1 MLGIGNALVDVLS
14 HENDEFVTRMD
25 LNRGAMTLIDEA
37 RAHELYA
44 SMGPGV
50 EISGGSAANTMVGLA
65 SFGARAAYLGKVR
78 DDQLGEVF
86 AHDIRSTGVVFTSG
100 AATDGPATGRCL
112 IVVTPDAERTMN
124 TFLGA
129 SAFLDADDVDADMV
143 AAAKV
148 VYLEGYLWDRPGA
161 KDAYRK
167 AARIAHEAGNEVS
180 LTLSDSFCVDRHR
193 AEWRS
198 LVADEVDILFANE
211 GEICALYEC
220 EFDVAMEAVRKQC
233 RVAALTR
240 SAEGS
245 VIVSGEDT
253 HVVAAHPVEKLVDTT
268 AAGDLYAAGFLCGY
282 TRGDDLET
290 CARLA
295 SLAASEVISHLG
307 ARPETT
313 LADMAALLKS

>member
-1 MLGIGNALVDVLS
+1 
-14 HENDEFVTRMD
+14 
-25 LNRGAMTLIDEA
+25 
-37 RAHELYA
+37 
-44 SMGPGV
+44 MGPGV

-129 SAFLDADDVDADMV
+129 SAFLDPDDVDADMV

-148 VYLEGYLWDRPGA
+148 VYLEGYLWDRPERQG
-161 KDAYRK
+161 RVPQG
-167 AARIAHEAGNEVS
+167 RP
-180 LTLSDSFCVDRHR
+180 DRPR
-193 AEWRS
+193 SRQRS
-198 LVADEVDILFANE
+198 LADTVRLLLRRSSPRRVAQPRRGRGRHPLRERSARSAR
-211 GEICALYEC
+211 CTSASSTR
-220 EFDVAMEAVRKQC
+220 AMEAVRKQC

-268 AAGDLYAAGFLCGY
+268 GGGRPLRRRVPL
-282 TRGDDLET
+282 RLH
-290 CARLA
+290 AR
-295 SLAASEVISHLG
+295 
-307 ARPETT
+307 
-313 LADMAALLKS
+313 